1 MRRRAAAHA
10 ALRSCGAWRR
20 HTSGTP
26 DASDP
31 PQGTLAGLQAKLGAL
46 GAAGWELLAVSADP
60 VAVSALLAA
69 ELGLTFAV
77 AGGLSEA
84 HMRALGV
91 YVSDPKHYQPQ
102 TYAFAEPA
110 FFVLDGTSG
119 AIKYRAEASCPMAA
133 RPDVDALL
141 AGFAWSKQNAV
152 EHPEYA
158 GHVWGNKQ

>member
-1 MRRRAAAHA
+1 M
-10 ALRSCGAWRR
+10 
-20 HTSGTP
+20 
-26 DASDP
+26 
-31 PQGTLAGLQAKLGAL
+31 
-46 GAAGWELLAVSADP
+46 SADP
-60 VAVSALLAA
+60 VDVSTAFAK
-69 ELGLTFAV
+69 ELGLSFPV
-77 AGGLSEA
+77 ACGLTEA

-102 TYAFAEPA
+102 AYAFAEPA
-110 FFVLDGTSG
+110 FFVLDGASG